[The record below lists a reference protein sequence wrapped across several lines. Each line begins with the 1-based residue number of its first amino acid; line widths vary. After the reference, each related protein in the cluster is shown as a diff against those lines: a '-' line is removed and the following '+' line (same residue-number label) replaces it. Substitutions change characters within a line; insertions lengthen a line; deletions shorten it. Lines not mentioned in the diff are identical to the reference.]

1 MGRFERRSKNP
12 RSNGDPSTAAQTAL
26 KAVTEDLQVIQR
38 NLLKSLREDIK
49 RLEREKIRLADDIRR
64 LQEEKEQLQQGR
76 DLGEIQALVRQVA
89 QVLANHLSTQLQS
102 SLESLANRAS
112 GIPSGSESNLQLNT
126 AESEQS
132 NAQLLDTLQGALT
145 ISLSSL
151 QQEINNYQSSIS
163 QQLSRMYDRQQQGE
177 VILTELV
184 ERLRVELEGVTEEN
198 LTLEAS
204 SPPIE
209 AAPSELKSTEEE
221 ESPFEIHPNSGIYNR
236 SGDTKL
242 QNDLFPDPNVDS
254 IPAKPIPA
262 RSIPAKPIP
271 GKELPPQEIIT
282 PPPPPQSERSES
294 FTSRSTDSL
303 PAITPSAPP
312 QIQRDNIPQGRPTKQ
327 NTQAPKGLIT
337 SRTGLILIFLS
348 SLVSALYNL
357 IIKIIVQPNSE
368 IFGVLSME
376 SLMTPT
382 LGNSMLLLMLRMLV
396 VVPLMFV
403 LAPILHPRVWQ
414 DLQNLIKSFRGK
426 ASAGRKNSKRLL
438 ILSIVSGSFLFLS
451 QVLTYIALGQIPTG
465 MATSL
470 IFIYPVVSGL
480 LSWFLFR
487 DRPSSFRVGAMCTI
501 GLGELL
507 LLVAGFGVGIE
518 NVANGSS
525 AAFGAGI
532 AFAFYIIF
540 TRICAAK
547 LHPISFTAINF
558 CTMLVLSFIGL
569 IIPLPVDWGLEVNQT
584 NLFDLILISF
594 ALGVMTI
601 LGYLLNN
608 FGVRK
613 LGATRAGV
621 FGAIVPVL
629 TVICAGIIIQEE
641 LGIVQIIG
649 VLLITFGVAAFSLDK
664 IKSQPAT
671 SRSR

>member
-198 LTLEAS
+198 LTLEVS

-209 AAPSELKSTEEE
+209 ATPSDLTSTEEE

-262 RSIPAKPIP
+262 KSIPGREVSP
-271 GKELPPQEIIT
+271 EEIIT
-282 PPPPPQSERSES
+282 PPTPPQSERSES

-303 PAITPSAPP
+303 PAITPSVPP

-327 NTQAPKGLIT
+327 TTQAPKGLIT
-337 SRTGLILIFLS
+337 SPTGLILIFLS

-451 QVLTYIALGQIPTG
+451 QVLTYISLGQIPTG

-487 DRPSSFRVGAMCTI
+487 DRPSPFRVAAMCTI
-501 GLGELL
+501 GFGQLL
-507 LLVAGFGVGIE
+507 LLVAGFGLGIE
-518 NVANGSS
+518 NVTNGSS

>member
-1 MGRFERRSKNP
+1 MGRFERRPKNP

-112 GIPSGSESNLQLNT
+112 GIPSGSESNLQSNLQLNA
-126 AESEQS
+126 AEFEQS
-132 NAQLLDTLQGALT
+132 NAQLLDALEGALT
-145 ISLSSL
+145 VSLSSL

-163 QQLSRMYDRQQQGE
+163 QQLSRMYNRQQQGE

-184 ERLRVELEGVTEEN
+184 ERLRAELEGVTEDN

-209 AAPSELKSTEEE
+209 PTPSELKPTEEE

-242 QNDLFPDPNVDS
+242 QNDLSPEANVTPIPAKS
-254 IPAKPIPA
+254 IPA
-262 RSIPAKPIP
+262 REVS
-271 GKELPPQEIIT
+271 PQEIIT
-282 PPPPPQSERSES
+282 PPPQSERSES
-294 FTSRSTDSL
+294 LISTSTDSL

-312 QIQRDNIPQGRPTKQ
+312 QIRRDNTPQGRSTRQTTQTTKQ
-327 NTQAPKGLIT
+327 LIT

-357 IIKIIVQPNSE
+357 TIKIIVQPNSE
-368 IFGVLSME
+368 IFGVLDME
-376 SLMTPT
+376 SLIAPT

-487 DRPSSFRVGAMCTI
+487 DRPSRFRVGAMCTI

-507 LLVAGFGVGIE
+507 LLVAGLGIGIE
-518 NVANGSS
+518 NVTNGSS

-641 LGIVQIIG
+641 LGIIQIIG

-671 SRSR
+671 PRSR

>member
-1 MGRFERRSKNP
+1 MGRFERRPKNP

-112 GIPSGSESNLQLNT
+112 GVPSGRESNLQLNT

-184 ERLRVELEGVTEEN
+184 ERLRVELEGVTEDS
-198 LTLEAS
+198 LTLEVS

-209 AAPSELKSTEEE
+209 ATPSDLTSTEEE

-242 QNDLFPDPNVDS
+242 QNDLFPDPNVNP

-262 RSIPAKPIP
+262 KPIP
-271 GKELPPQEIIT
+271 GREVSPEEIIT

-294 FTSRSTDSL
+294 LISPSKDSL
-303 PAITPSAPP
+303 PAITPSVPP

-327 NTQAPKGLIT
+327 TTQAPKGLIT
-337 SRTGLILIFLS
+337 SPTGLILIFLS

-487 DRPSSFRVGAMCTI
+487 DRPSPFRVAAMCTI
-501 GLGELL
+501 GFGQLL

-518 NVANGSS
+518 NVTNGSS

-569 IIPLPVDWGLEVNQT
+569 IIPLPVDWGLEVNQI